1 MVDIQ
6 DENVRREAVLSLAA
20 PPPGMGRDKA
30 VSMLIEALK
39 DKSWRVRKAGI
50 GVLLDNYGPEE
61 FMDGLSV
68 LLLSE
73 ENAGARNSAIEAFV
87 QLGPSATD
95 HLVSTFDSVKTDV
108 RKFIVDIIGEV
119 RDPRAIPMLISALK
133 DEDENVV
140 ASAVEHLGTMRE
152 PSVVDALVETVKGGD
167 VWTAYPAV
175 DALGNVGDDR
185 NIPLIVGLLGNRSL
199 REPALRALGKLG
211 GAREVEQILP
221 YIEDKSRAV
230 QQEAL
235 ASIEKIYDRGVS
247 EAAISDSLHK
257 VFGDRVVELLLGYAS
272 GGKSDVRASSILF
285 LGLLRDERA
294 IEPLIEM
301 SKDDR
306 HAHEVRKAL
315 VYIGRKKP
323 EAIIPHV
330 HGRSAVEARFM
341 CEVMSEVASPLYFD
355 IFMEFLEHDDGH
367 VRSAAALGL
376 ANIGDEKAVPNL
388 MNRIGDPYEDVQEA
402 IIHALAVL
410 KDGLDIHTLS
420 GLLKS
425 DSPVLRKNAVLV
437 LGATGSKDIVPLI
450 GFSLKDVDVGV
461 RRAVVKALS
470 RIRSEEAFECLLTAL
485 GDEDPNI
492 RVAAVNS
499 LGETGLSTFVEPIR
513 ILLSDK
519 DDMVRVSA
527 CRAMGKIGG
536 HEVLELLR
544 EMLDDQ
550 DGFIVTT
557 AMESIGS
564 IGGNEARE
572 VLASK
577 LDSDDPEIRRTAVKA
592 LSGFQGVEEWL
603 IRFLRDPDWAMRVAA
618 VESLREHRQEYVI
631 KSVESALEDEEDTV
645 VRRAFEGFL
654 NA

>member
-1 MVDIQ
+1 
-6 DENVRREAVLSLAA
+6 
-20 PPPGMGRDKA
+20 
-30 VSMLIEALK
+30 
-39 DKSWRVRKAGI
+39 
-50 GVLLDNYGPEE
+50 
-61 FMDGLSV
+61 
-68 LLLSE
+68 
-73 ENAGARNSAIEAFV
+73 
-87 QLGPSATD
+87 
-95 HLVSTFDSVKTDV
+95 
-108 RKFIVDIIGEV
+108 
-119 RDPRAIPMLISALK
+119 
-133 DEDENVV
+133 
-140 ASAVEHLGTMRE
+140 
-152 PSVVDALVETVKGGD
+152 
-167 VWTAYPAV
+167 
-175 DALGNVGDDR
+175 
-185 NIPLIVGLLGNRSL
+185 
-199 REPALRALGKLG
+199 
-211 GAREVEQILP
+211 
-221 YIEDKSRAV
+221 
-230 QQEAL
+230 
-235 ASIEKIYDRGVS
+235 
-247 EAAISDSLHK
+247 
-257 VFGDRVVELLLGYAS
+257 
-272 GGKSDVRASSILF
+272 
-285 LGLLRDERA
+285 
-294 IEPLIEM
+294 
-301 SKDDR
+301 
-306 HAHEVRKAL
+306 
-315 VYIGRKKP
+315 
-323 EAIIPHV
+323 
-330 HGRSAVEARFM
+330 
-341 CEVMSEVASPLYFD
+341 MSEVASPLYFD
-355 IFMEFLEHDDGH
+355 VFMEFLEHDDGH
-367 VRSAAALGL
+367 VRSAVALGL

-492 RVAAVNS
+492 RVAAINS